1 MQNKGINYNVPLMTG
16 TVCTGK
22 TLTFWSEL
30 LHMESLYALE
40 KNTVFLVKFSFTP
53 LWTLNGCEKNLL
65 GTGF

>member
-1 MQNKGINYNVPLMTG
+1 MQNKGINYNVPLMIR

-53 LWTLNGCEKNLL
+53 LWTLNGCEKTLL

>member
-1 MQNKGINYNVPLMTG
+1 MSR

-40 KNTVFLVKFSFTP
+40 KNTVFIVKFSFTP
-53 LWTLNGCEKNLL
+53 LWTLNGCEKTLL

>member
-1 MQNKGINYNVPLMTG
+1 MQNKGINYNVPLMTR

-40 KNTVFLVKFSFTP
+40 KIKISL
-53 LWTLNGCEKNLL
+53 
-65 GTGF
+65 